1 MDSHYNLMQFLDMPA
16 LIQKIEDA
24 LRNVSDK
31 DWNYSRIALQLRP
44 LAQIDSPYCL
54 WLERIDVTN
63 KTGMAEIARLKSE
76 IVWGSRHSQELG
88 ILEIISLRL
97 NRALL
102 EHTTVEFWCNRRPV
116 VRIVKKQELEA
127 QGIVEALWYQ
137 VQEVGG
143 EDFDNR

>member
-1 MDSHYNLMQFLDMPA
+1 MDSHYNLMQLSDMPA
-16 LIQKIEDA
+16 LIQKIEEA

-31 DWNYSRIALQLRP
+31 DWNYSRISLQLRP

-54 WLERIDVTN
+54 WLERIDATN

-76 IVWGSRHSQELG
+76 IAWGSRHSQELG

-102 EHTTVEFWCNRRPV
+102 EHTTVEFWSNRRLV